1 MKALV
6 LAIGLLVGITQVCVA
21 EEYLYWYVSQTDAP
35 EEDRVPFNFA
45 VLKVWEKKNGDSEPT
60 LVYVPDDVYSDW
72 TTAIGSGPKIA
83 TKADTEC
90 KTPIGAYA
98 DKEDA
103 SYYYQL
109 ELWNFEVSDDDPVW
123 TSKLLVSYE
132 SLVESR
138 LDKDKADDGYT
149 VALPWNA
156 IGPAPVPEPTGGT
169 LALLGLA
176 LLGLRRKRF
185 GMSEAAT

>member
-21 EEYLYWYVSQTDAP
+21 EEYLYWYVDQTDLP
-35 EEDRVPFNFA
+35 EEDRVQFDVMMLN
-45 VLKVWEKKNGDSEPT
+45 VYEEKDGVMSKVDIPEDVWIGDAWAYSLDEPRYGT
-60 LVYVPDDVYSDW
+60 PD
-72 TTAIGSGPKIA
+72 TTVETRIG
-83 TKADTEC
+83 E
-90 KTPIGAYA
+90 YA
-98 DKEDA
+98 DKEGVS
-103 SYYYQL
+103 SYYFQL
-109 ELWNFEVSDDDPVW
+109 ELWNTKVSEDYPPVVW

-138 LDKDKADDGYT
+138 LDKDKPYT
-149 VALPWNA
+149 SPVYWNA
-156 IGPAPVPEPTGGT
+156 TGPAPIPEPTGGT

>member
-21 EEYLYWYVSQTDAP
+21 EEYLYWCVDQTDLP
-35 EEDRVPFNFA
+35 EEDRVPFDVMMLN
-45 VLKVWEKKNGDSEPT
+45 VYQEENGVRSKVDI
-60 LVYVPDDVYSDW
+60 PDDVWADGWMFVFEDPIYG
-72 TTAIGSGPKIA
+72 TQAATACHTRIG
-83 TKADTEC
+83 E
-90 KTPIGAYA
+90 YA
-98 DKEDA
+98 DKEDGP

-109 ELWNFEVSDDDPVW
+109 ELWNTIVSEEDPVW

-138 LDKDKADDGYT
+138 VDPDDPQH
-149 VALPWNA
+149 VAPAYWNA
-156 IGPAPVPEPTGGT
+156 TGPAPIPEPTGGT